1 MPQMA
6 PISWL
11 ILFFVFFITMILFNI
26 MNYYCFFFKN
36 LNQNSKKNN
45 LIKNSLN
52 WKW

>member
-11 ILFFVFFITMILFNI
+11 TLFIIFSITLILYSI
-26 MNYYCFFFKN
+26 MNYYLIIYQTPKFNFKN
-36 LNQNSKKNN
+36 K